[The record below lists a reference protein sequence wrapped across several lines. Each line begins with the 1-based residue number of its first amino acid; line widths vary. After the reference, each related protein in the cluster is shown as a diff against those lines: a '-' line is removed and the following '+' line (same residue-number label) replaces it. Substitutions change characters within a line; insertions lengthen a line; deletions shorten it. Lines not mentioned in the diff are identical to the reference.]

1 MNNFLIETEDTLL
14 IQKKEEEL
22 IKKNKFQDAEIS
34 SFDIEETPLE
44 NALEALDTYGFLSS
58 QKVIIIKN
66 IEVLNYNDN
75 KKDLD
80 HLFKYLDN
88 SSPDNLL
95 VFESKKLDNKT
106 KTAKELKKK
115 CQTINL
121 EVNTKAFIKN
131 ELKDFDISQDT
142 INLLDEYCLGD
153 ISKIA
158 NECEKLKNYKCD
170 EKKITKEDILELVVK
185 KQGDMKETTFQFS
198 RALAE
203 KNKKEALKLYNVLLE
218 ENNDSLAILGLLAS
232 QLRIIYQ
239 VKILENRRMSDRE
252 IASILEEK
260 EFRIKKTRELTR
272 YYSEK
277 EIRNLIIS
285 LEDIDLKM
293 KTTDID
299 SKNLLELFITNM

>member
-44 NALEALDTYGFLSS
+44 NALEALDTYGFLSNK
-58 QKVIIIKN
+58 KVIIIKN

-115 CQTINL
+115 TAGVIR
-121 EVNTKAFIKN
+121 EV
-131 ELKDFDISQDT
+131 L
-142 INLLDEYCLGD
+142 
-153 ISKIA
+153 
-158 NECEKLKNYKCD
+158 
-170 EKKITKEDILELVVK
+170 
-185 KQGDMKETTFQFS
+185 
-198 RALAE
+198 
-203 KNKKEALKLYNVLLE
+203 NKLE
-218 ENNDSLAILGLLAS
+218 E
-232 QLRIIYQ
+232 
-239 VKILENRRMSDRE
+239 E
-252 IASILEEK
+252 
-260 EFRIKKTRELTR
+260 
-272 YYSEK
+272 
-277 EIRNLIIS
+277 
-285 LEDIDLKM
+285 
-293 KTTDID
+293 
-299 SKNLLELFITNM
+299 